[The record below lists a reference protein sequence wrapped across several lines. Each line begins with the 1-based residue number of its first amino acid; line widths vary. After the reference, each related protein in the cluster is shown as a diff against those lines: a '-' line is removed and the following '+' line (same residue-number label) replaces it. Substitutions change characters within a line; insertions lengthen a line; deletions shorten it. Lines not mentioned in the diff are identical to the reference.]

1 MESDTYLQ
9 YFKVVYCLLLC
20 PCFLDAYTVPNV
32 LPPFKN
38 WFMNCY
44 IWLFVIRFFF
54 AWQCVQKCLGINRF
68 SNFKLAQSYLGITRN
83 LSDLRTILCRLL
95 NYKFLKK
102 VFSQPRRYESILCM
116 HLIKSNVEGFDV
128 FTALLC
134 YGGGERDRRV
144 GLYFI
149 VRRYFW
155 ELIALLCRE
164 TALHFTF
171 YVRCAYMDA
180 NDREYLLFF
189 CKIIPKSMTWFDF
202 TIHP

>member
-1 MESDTYLQ
+1 MPVFFRRLHGSKCITTIQKLIYELLYLI
-9 YFKVVYCLLLC
+9 V
-20 PCFLDAYTVPNV
+20 
-32 LPPFKN
+32 
-38 WFMNCY
+38 CY
-44 IWLFVIRFFF
+44 KIPF

-102 VFSQPRRYESILCM
+102 MFSQPRRYEFILCM

-149 VRRYFW
+149 VRRYF
-155 ELIALLCRE
+155 
-164 TALHFTF
+164 
-171 YVRCAYMDA
+171 
-180 NDREYLLFF
+180 
-189 CKIIPKSMTWFDF
+189 
-202 TIHP
+202 